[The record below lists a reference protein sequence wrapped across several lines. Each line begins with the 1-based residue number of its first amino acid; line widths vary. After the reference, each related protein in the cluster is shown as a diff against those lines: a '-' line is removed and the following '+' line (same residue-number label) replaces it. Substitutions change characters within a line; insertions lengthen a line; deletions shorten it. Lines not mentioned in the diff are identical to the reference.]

1 VHIAGHQYKVSP
13 GDLLSCQRIDG
24 DIGDTIKL
32 DKVLMVG
39 DATFTKLGMPL
50 VAGSYVSAVIEEQ
63 TLADKIIVFK
73 KRRRKG
79 YERTRGHRQ
88 RVTTIRIVDVVH
100 E

>member
-1 VHIAGHQYKVSP
+1 M
-13 GDLLSCQRIDG
+13 L
-24 DIGDTIKL
+24 L

-39 DATFTKLGMPL
+39 DATFTKLGAPL
-50 VAGSYVSAVIEEQ
+50 VANCYVEALVEEQ

-88 RVTTIRIVDVVH
+88 RVTTLRIGDIVVK
-100 E
+100 